1 MKRYNESELLNSILA
16 TDDSDKEYIVWDK
29 EYKKEVTK
37 MLNPDQRTMREYPSP
52 RYLWILNDEKVV
64 ERLKKHNIHPAQ
76 IQYGLHGR

>member
-1 MKRYNESELLNSILA
+1 
-16 TDDSDKEYIVWDK
+16 
-29 EYKKEVTK
+29 